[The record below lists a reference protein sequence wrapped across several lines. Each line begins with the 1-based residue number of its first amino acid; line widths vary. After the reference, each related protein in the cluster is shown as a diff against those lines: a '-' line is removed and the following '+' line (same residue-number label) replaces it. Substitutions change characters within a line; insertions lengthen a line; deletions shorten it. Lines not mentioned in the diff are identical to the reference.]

1 MPMQATDLHVD
12 AKCKEMQA
20 SGLHLNANAGASY
33 KTRMHISLNAK
44 NAHCLFREVLGE
56 RLNGTSCNRTP
67 LQTVSLKGHVRC
79 AWLVGILFMTCDERL
94 VGSAPPQV
102 RRLQLRPCH
111 HIRRELVQK
120 LQLSLAVILECV
132 MTPPIPQRE
141 GGPELY
147 GPDHRWHRTR
157 K

>member
-1 MPMQATDLHVD
+1 MHAERQSILQSMQTLSIKYRCFTCISMPMQARGLHLD
-12 AKCKEMQA
+12 AECKEMQA

-94 VGSAPPQV
+94 VGSTPPQV

-111 HIRRELVQK
+111 HSSGARPKTAAQSRGH
-120 LQLSLAVILECV
+120 
-132 MTPPIPQRE
+132 P
-141 GGPELY
+141 
-147 GPDHRWHRTR
+147 
-157 K
+157 